1 MDMLALAIA
10 AIFVQFNSEI
20 SSIAW
25 DYQDLSCTRK
35 DVLQEAVR
43 AAHSSAIGIAGAL
56 NVSLSGIHKLSYEV
70 RGLDPELQ
78 IPGRDLAMSRSVVA
92 LAASPANLSPRLGF
106 SHTAQISVTVKAD
119 FLVAAFTN

>member
-10 AIFVQFNSEI
+10 AILVQFNSEI

-70 RGLDPELQ
+70 RGLDSELQ

-92 LAASPANLSPRLGF
+92 LAASPANLSPRLVF